1 MWLFYINQVSM
12 IQLAQMAEQHL
23 HFEHD
28 FVRNG
33 PLKQLLTLLQQLEL
47 LEHLRT
53 GHDGL

>member
-33 PLKQLLTLLQQLEL
+33 PLKQLLTLLPAIGVA
-47 LEHLRT
+47 RT
-53 GHDGL
+53 PTHGS